1 LSVRLSSADCA
12 TGTLFGETI
21 LTEEFS
27 EMADI
32 RQLDGELAER
42 LMVAARDAATRAYAP
57 YSSFP
62 VGAAALTASGEVV
75 TGANVENVSY
85 GLTCCAERTACFT
98 AAAAGHREIVAIAV
112 TAPRVQTVTP
122 CGACRQVLNEFKPSG
137 GDMMV
142 ILDGTAITQVPLND
156 LLPRAFGPHDLD
168 DANG

>member
-1 LSVRLSSADCA
+1 MAEIRQID
-12 TGTLFGETI
+12 GET
-21 LTEEFS
+21 
-27 EMADI
+27 A
-32 RQLDGELAER
+32 QR
-42 LMVAARDAATRAYAP
+42 LMAAARAAATCAYVP

-112 TAPRVQTVTP
+112 TALKVQTVTP
-122 CGACRQVLNEFKPSG
+122 CGACRQVLNEFKPMDT
-137 GDMMV
+137 DMIV
-142 ILDGTAITQVPLND
+142 ILDGASAISQVPLTD

-168 DANG
+168 DANR

>member
-1 LSVRLSSADCA
+1 MAEILQID
-12 TGTLFGETI
+12 GET
-21 LTEEFS
+21 
-27 EMADI
+27 
-32 RQLDGELAER
+32 AER
-42 LMVAARDAATRAYAP
+42 LMAAARDAATCAYVP

-112 TAPRVQTVTP
+112 TALKVQTVTP
-122 CGACRQVLNEFKPSG
+122 CGACRQVLNEFKPKEN
-137 GDMMV
+137 DLIV
-142 ILDGTAITQVPLND
+142 ILDGASTISQVPLSD

-168 DANG
+168 DAKR